1 MRGTLIALTFAAPGL
16 VYARGY
22 GCHSPGCATVEL
34 LLAVLIG
41 VVLVAP
47 ILVRIMRPAVAWVR
61 DFLQVCKDRF
71 TNL

>member
-1 MRGTLIALTFAAPGL
+1 MRGTLIALTLAAPGL

-22 GCHSPGCATVEL
+22 GCHSSGCATVEL

-47 ILVRIMRPAVAWVR
+47 VLLRIIRPAVAWVG